1 MSYTELISKVI
12 EQMKKARGLFNS
24 SGDQEGKT
32 KAYHN
37 YVDQISNLNKILK
50 GSHITENAKNKIR
63 DIIRSGI
70 QEAGQMKASLA
81 SGGGN
86 SGGAG
91 PNRAN
96 TGGSN
101 NGGGGGGGRGTNLS
115 NNNSST
121 PFIISDCSLFYII
134 K

>member
-12 EQMKKARGLFNS
+12 EQMKKARNLFNTS
-24 SGDQEGKT
+24 PDQEGKT

-70 QEAGQMKASLA
+70 QEAGQMKSALA

-86 SGGAG
+86 SGGGGGA

-101 NGGGGGGGRGTNLS
+101 NGGGGRGTNLS
-115 NNNSST
+115 NNNSSKLSIYSV
-121 PFIISDCSLFYII
+121 F
-134 K
+134 